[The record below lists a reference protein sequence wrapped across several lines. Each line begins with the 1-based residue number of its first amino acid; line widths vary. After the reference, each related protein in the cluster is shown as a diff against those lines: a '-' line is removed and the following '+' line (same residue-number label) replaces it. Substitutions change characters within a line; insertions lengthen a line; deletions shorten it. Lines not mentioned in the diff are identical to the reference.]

1 MNPPST
7 SMQTVSNIDLRS
19 DKNTLLHGH
28 WLIVA
33 RIAWIACVVLTVVIF
48 FACIPV
54 YVAQLE
60 TICSGAGCAYRQLSP
75 EQATTLQAFGVSLGS
90 YAAYNV
96 ILDTISAIVFFAVS
110 VVIFWRKSDDWMAL
124 LFTLS
129 LVLSGTLFV
138 TETVEASHSVWS
150 TPTLLLNELA
160 FVLLYVIASL
170 FPDGRFVPRWTRW
183 LIIGYI
189 GIEVWRISMLL
200 SDSSAGQNRYP
211 LPLLLFW
218 LVVTIGLVFTQVY
231 RYRRVSTAVQRQQT
245 KWIVF
250 SLLFCTLVGSVVEFP
265 TLIFLS
271 LNILYEVF
279 ATTLTTLVLL
289 LFPLSVGFAILRYRL
304 WDIDVIINRT
314 LVYASLS
321 TLLALIYFGCV
332 FGLQSLFHV
341 LTAQVSSSPLIIVVS
356 TLAVAALF
364 QPLRHR
370 LQQAID
376 RRFYRQKYDAAKM
389 LASFATTLRGELDLT
404 ELREQLMEVVQETMQ
419 PSHISLWMSQP
430 KLNKK
435 HQAESELDNLIASPN
450 EIEKL

>member
-1 MNPPST
+1 VNPPST
-7 SMQTVSNIDLRS
+7 SMQAVPNIDLRS

-33 RIAWIACVVLTVVIF
+33 RITWIACVVLTLVIF
-48 FACIPV
+48 FACLPV

-60 TICSGAGCAYRQLSP
+60 TICSGAACAYRQLSP
-75 EQATTLQAFGVSLGS
+75 EQATTLQAFGLSLGS

-96 ILDTISAIVFFAVS
+96 ILDIISAIVFFAVS

-129 LVLSGTLFV
+129 LVLIGTLFV

-150 TPTLLLNELA
+150 TPALLLNELA

-170 FPDGRFVPRWTRW
+170 FPDGRFFPRWTRW
-183 LIIGYI
+183 LIVGYI

-200 SDSSAGQNRYP
+200 SNSSALQNRYP

-218 LVVTIGLVFTQVY
+218 LVVTLGLFFTQVY
-231 RYRRVSTAVQRQQT
+231 RYRRVSTPVQRQQT

-250 SLLFCTLVGSVVEFP
+250 CLLFCTLVGFGAEFP
-265 TLIFLS
+265 TLIFMS

-304 WDIDVIINRT
+304 WDIDVLINRT
-314 LVYASLS
+314 LVYGSLS

-332 FGLQSLFHV
+332 FGLQSLFHA

-389 LASFATTLRGELDLT
+389 LSSFATTLRGELDLA
-404 ELREQLMEVVQETMQ
+404 ELREHLVAVVQETMQ
-419 PSHISLWMSQP
+419 PSHITLWLSQP
-430 KLNKK
+430 KLNAK
-435 HQAESELDNLIASPN
+435 HHMEEGHKTGP
-450 EIEKL
+450 